1 MKEAKNN
8 TLVKL
13 RNYVDGEADTPYE
26 YFMLLVI
33 IVNTVSIG
41 LETSKNISESFRNV
55 LFWIDK
61 ICLCIFIA
69 ELIFKAI
76 VYNRDFFGEN
86 RNDENGNEYFH
97 VNRWNISD
105 LIIVVVSLI
114 SSLSYFAIFRVF
126 RVFRSFKVIK
136 AIHSLRIIKSFKLV
150 NEVSSLRTIFKGL
163 LKAIPGIIATF
174 SFLAIF
180 AYAYAIIGTNI
191 FSEDFPQFFG
201 SLGTSILTLCQ
212 VTTFD
217 SWFSGIT
224 RPITQVYPWAWIYFV
239 SYAFIAASVIMNVI
253 VGIIV
258 DSMGNERERQKA
270 KRNSQKKDVSL
281 ETLSKQIQ
289 ELQTQIEKLE
299 NKLS

>member
-1 MKEAKNN
+1 MKESKKN
-8 TLVKL
+8 TLNKL

-41 LETSKNISESFRNV
+41 LETSKNISESFKNV
-55 LFWIDK
+55 LFWVDQ
-61 ICLCIFIA
+61 ICLYIFIA

-86 RNDENGNEYFH
+86 RKDNNGNEYFH

-126 RVFRSFKVIK
+126 RVFRSFKVLK
-136 AIHSLRIIKSFKLV
+136 TVRSLRIIKAFKLV
-150 NEVSSLRTIFKGL
+150 NDITSLRTTFKGL
-163 LKAIPGIIATF
+163 IKAIPGILWTF
-174 SFLAIF
+174 FFLSIF
-180 AYAYAIIGTNI
+180 AYAYAIIGTNV
-191 FSEDFPQFFG
+191 FGDSYPLFFG
-201 SLGTSILTLCQ
+201 NLGNSLLSLIQ
-212 VTTFD
+212 IITFD
-217 SWFSGIT
+217 SWVSQIA
-224 RPITQVYPWAWIYFV
+224 RPIIQAYPWAWLYFIT
-239 SYAFIAASVIMNVI
+239 YAFTAAYVLMNVI

-258 DSMGNERERQKA
+258 DCMGNERERQKS
-270 KRNSQKKDVSL
+270 KQNSQKKDVTL
-281 ETLSKQIQ
+281 ETLSNQIQ
-289 ELQTQIEKLE
+289 ELRTQIEKLE